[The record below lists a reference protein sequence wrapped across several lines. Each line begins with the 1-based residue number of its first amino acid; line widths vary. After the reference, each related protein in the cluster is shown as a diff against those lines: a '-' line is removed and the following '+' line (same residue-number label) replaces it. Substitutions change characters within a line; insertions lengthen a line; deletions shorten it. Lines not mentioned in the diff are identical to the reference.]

1 MKISNLLWGILL
13 IVVGVIFGLKAL
25 NIADVNLLFDGWW
38 TLFIIVPSFIDLFK
52 DKDKTGNI
60 IGLIIG
66 ICLLLVCQEVIT
78 FDLIWKL
85 LVPVILIVIGLSIIF
100 KDVIN
105 SKIKKEI
112 KKLNKNKDNEYY
124 ATFSSQSMEID
135 NDFKGCSLNAI
146 FGSFK
151 CDLRNCLLEEDIVI
165 NTSSIFGSVTIY
177 APNDVNIKVKSSS
190 IFGGVTNNVKNKDGK
205 VTIYINAT
213 CLFGGVEIK

>member
-1 MKISNLLWGILL
+1 MKISNLLWGVLL
-13 IVVGVIFGLKAL
+13 IVVGVTFGLNAL
-25 NIADVNLLFDGWW
+25 DIADINLFFDGWW
-38 TLFIIVPSFIDLFK
+38 TLFIIIPCFIDLFK
-52 DKDKTGNI
+52 DNDKTGNI

-66 ICLLLVCQEVIT
+66 VCLLLACQEVIT

-85 LVPVILIVIGLSIIF
+85 LLPVILIVIGLSIIF

-105 SKIKKEI
+105 NKI

-124 ATFSSQSMEID
+124 ATFSSQSMEFD
-135 NDFKGCSLNAI
+135 KDFKGCSLNAI

-165 NTSSIFGSVTIY
+165 NTSPIFGSVTIY
-177 APNDVNIKVKSSS
+177 APNDVNIKVKSNS